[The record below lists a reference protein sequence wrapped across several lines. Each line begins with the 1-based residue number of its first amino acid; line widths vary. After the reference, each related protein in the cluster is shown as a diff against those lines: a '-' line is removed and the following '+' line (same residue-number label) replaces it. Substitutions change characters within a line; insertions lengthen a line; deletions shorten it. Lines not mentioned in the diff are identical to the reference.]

1 MKKKLYLIA
10 YDIADPKRLGQVARY
25 MCQHAYRVQ
34 YSVFVAS
41 LSNYQL
47 EHLLFDLEEI
57 IDPRWDDIRSYP
69 LPSTG
74 DVTLLGNQFFATD
87 TLLAQNDYSCL
98 ELLHDDSDG
107 EHLLDEFDN

>member
-1 MKKKLYLIA
+1 MKKRLYLIA

-41 LSNYQL
+41 LSSYQL
-47 EHLLFDLEEI
+47 DRLLFYLEEI
-57 IDPRWDDIRSYP
+57 IEPRWDDIRAYP
-69 LPSTG
+69 LPPTG
-74 DVTLLGNQFFATD
+74 NVTLLGNQFFATD
-87 TLLAQNDYSCL
+87 TLLAQNGSSCL
-98 ELLHDDSDG
+98 ELLQDDGDS

>member
-1 MKKKLYLIA
+1 MKKKLHLIA

-41 LSNYQL
+41 LSSSQL
-47 EHLLFDLEEI
+47 EHLLFYLEEI
-57 IDPRWDDIRSYP
+57 IDPRWDDIRAYP

-74 DVTLLGNQFFATD
+74 DVTLLENQFFATN
-87 TLLAQNDYSCL
+87 TLLAQNSYGCL
-98 ELLHDDSDG
+98 ELLQDDSDS
-107 EHLLDEFDN
+107 EYLLDEFDN

>member
-25 MCQHAYRVQ
+25 LCQYAYRVQ

-41 LSNYQL
+41 LSSYQL
-47 EHLLFDLEEI
+47 ERLLFDLEEI
-57 IDPRWDDIRSYP
+57 IEPRWDDIRAYP

-87 TLLAQNDYSCL
+87 TLLAQNGYGCL
-98 ELLHDDSDG
+98 DLLRDDSDS
-107 EHLLDEFDN
+107 EHLSDEFDN

>member
-1 MKKKLYLIA
+1 MKKRLYLIA

-41 LSNYQL
+41 LSSSQL
-47 EHLLFDLEEI
+47 ELLLFDLEEI
-57 IDPRWDDIRSYP
+57 IEQRWDDIRAYP
-69 LPSTG
+69 LLPTG

-87 TLLAQNDYSCL
+87 TLLAQNGSGCL
-98 ELLHDDSDG
+98 ELLHDDRDT
-107 EHLLDEFDN
+107 EPLLDEFDN